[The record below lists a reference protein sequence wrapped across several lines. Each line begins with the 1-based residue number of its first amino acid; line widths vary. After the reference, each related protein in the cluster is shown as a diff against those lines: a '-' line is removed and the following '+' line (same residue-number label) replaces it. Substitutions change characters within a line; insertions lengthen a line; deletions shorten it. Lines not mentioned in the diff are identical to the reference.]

1 MNRLYNMPEL
11 IVKPDNIRFEGNLSK
26 PQVIYATS
34 GSELVSKIMERYGI
48 TFLTTKSHRMEI
60 WSRPL
65 GYSRIRLDTMDTIPL
80 DCDQA
85 WIRFIQNSSILHVN
99 SEDVV

>member
-1 MNRLYNMPEL
+1 MPEL
-11 IVKPDNIRFEGNLSK
+11 VVKADNVRFEGNLSK
-26 PQVIYATS
+26 PQVIHATS

-80 DCDQA
+80 EYDQA